1 MLEPARRVGHFG
13 GAGNTHRELHRT
25 GVVPMNTE
33 SLLFAFAIGWGIWM
47 LLKIHRNRGGG
58 RSALVGKRDA
68 GRAAKQPATRDD
80 ATRSMPRHGEPGS
93 MTANQARAL
102 RRNNFQPD
110 RQWSFEEA
118 AVILDAVIYMRAV
131 CRDVAGS
138 DDGPPPL
145 EVQNALLRFILTD
158 QDLRDYVRKWG
169 ETRRGE
175 GTEDDDDPEL
185 MRNNQYERVAEAAR
199 KHIAT

>member
-1 MLEPARRVGHFG
+1 
-13 GAGNTHRELHRT
+13 
-25 GVVPMNTE
+25 MNTE

-47 LLKIHRNRGGG
+47 LLMIHRNRGGG

-68 GRAAKQPATRDD
+68 GRAAKQPARHD
-80 ATRSMPRHGEPGS
+80 APRSMPRFGEPGS

-131 CRDVAGS
+131 CRDVAGP

-145 EVQNALLRFILTD
+145 AVQNALLRFILTD

-169 ETRRGE
+169 AVRRDE
-175 GTEDDDDPEL
+175 GADDDDDPEL

-199 KHIAT
+199 KHIEA

>member
-1 MLEPARRVGHFG
+1 MAAR
-13 GAGNTHRELHRT
+13 ATDTKSRELHRT
-25 GVVPMNTE
+25 GVVPMDTQT
-33 SLLFAFAIGWGIWM
+33 LLFAFAIGWGIWM

-68 GRAAKQPATRDD
+68 SRAAKQPARHD
-80 ATRSMPRHGEPGS
+80 ALRSMPRLGEPGS

-131 CRDVAGS
+131 CRDVAGP

-169 ETRRGE
+169 ETRRDE
-175 GTEDDDDPEL
+175 GADDDDDPEL
-185 MRNNQYERVAEAAR
+185 MRNNQYERIAEAAR
-199 KHIAT
+199 KHIET

>member
-1 MLEPARRVGHFG
+1 MD
-13 GAGNTHRELHRT
+13 
-25 GVVPMNTE
+25 TE
-33 SLLFAFAIGWGIWM
+33 TLLFAFAIGWGVWM
-47 LLKIHRNRGGG
+47 LLKIHRKRGGG
-58 RSALVGKRDA
+58 RGALVGKRAA
-68 GRAAKQPATRDD
+68 GRAAKQPARRD
-80 ATRSMPRHGEPGS
+80 APRSMPRLGEPGS

-102 RRNNFQPD
+102 RRNNFEPD
-110 RQWSFEEA
+110 KRWSFEEA

-131 CRDVAGS
+131 CRDVAGP

-145 EVQNALLRFILTD
+145 QVQNALLRFILTD

-169 ETRRGE
+169 EVRRGD

-185 MRNNQYERVAEAAR
+185 MRNNQYERIAEAAR